1 MLVPKAK
8 KNLTQEAKKIP
19 TEINIEDYFVDL
31 DKPVTQEVIFTIQQ
45 KIVLCYGSLL
55 VLTGKPKAR
64 KTTFLHAFIG
74 AAILNQNIWGIA
86 SQMKSDKNLVC
97 LIDTEQ
103 SIYDLHQSLGR
114 LQDTINLKLS
124 TTVNFKA
131 YSARSLDLNQLI
143 NLIDTICGKNSNL
156 GLLCIDGL
164 LDLVN
169 DINDVREAK
178 SAIQYIKNT
187 ADKYNIGIVGIL
199 HQNKGTNFSLGH
211 LGSFASRFAQSE
223 LSIEKQEDSTSK
235 LSAVFLR
242 SADNINPIE
251 IDFDTTRQIYDVKH
265 NIYSANNYNSIDLIR
280 QIFDGKVGLTHK
292 DLVSRTKIVTFL
304 NNYQVEKKIIPVWYA
319 NKLIEKRGNLVQ
331 ICTVF

>member
-8 KNLTQEAKKIP
+8 KTLIKEAP
-19 TEINIEDYFVDL
+19 QVATAINIDNYIVDL

-45 KIVLCYGSLL
+45 KIVLTYGSLL

-74 AAILNQNIWGIA
+74 ASVLNQSIWGIM

-97 LIDTEQ
+97 LVDTEQ
-103 SIYDLHQSLGR
+103 SMYDLHQSLGR
-114 LQDTINLKLS
+114 LQGTINLKLS
-124 TTVNFKA
+124 TTPNFIA
-131 YSARSLDLNQLI
+131 YSARSLDLNELI
-143 NLIDTICGKNSNL
+143 KLIDTICGKFSNL

-178 SAIQYIKNT
+178 SAVQFLKNT

-223 LSIEKQEDSTSK
+223 LSIEKQEDGTSK
-235 LSAVFLR
+235 MSATFLR
-242 SADNINPIE
+242 SADDFNPIE
-251 IDFDTTRQIYDVKH
+251 IDFDETRQVYDVKD
-265 NIYSANNYNSIDLIR
+265 NIYRVTNYESIDLIR
-280 QIFDGKVGLTHK
+280 DIFDGKVAMSYK
-292 DLVSRTKIVTFL
+292 ELVSWTKIKTKQ

-319 NKLIEKRGNLVQ
+319 EKLIEKRGNLIQ
-331 ICTVF
+331 ICNGL